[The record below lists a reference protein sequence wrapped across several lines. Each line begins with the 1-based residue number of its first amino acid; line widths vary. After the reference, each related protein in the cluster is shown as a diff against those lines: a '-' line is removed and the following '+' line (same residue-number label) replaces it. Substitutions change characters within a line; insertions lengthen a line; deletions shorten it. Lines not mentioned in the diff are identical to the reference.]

1 MADLDKENTTTTPE
15 EEAVE
20 ETAKEKEVTTEQA
33 QETSDSEDN
42 VEKEDV
48 AEQEETGKANNKT
61 ILIVEIIIAVLAIG
75 FIIFALVSNNK
86 KNNSI
91 SDNATTSENL
101 INSTTDTGTE
111 PVSIDNSVLYENM
124 PAVPDIAELNIMDEA
139 AAETAVTDGTMLKFT
154 TADGANVYVGNFNDS
169 ETFAEAVTPTEE
181 ELEEAIFQNIIS
193 YYGEV
198 AEADHTIVE
207 NGDVISANYIGKLDG
222 VAFEGGTAEN
232 VSITLGA
239 GGYIPGFE
247 EGFIGMEIGETKDVP
262 ITFPEDYENTELAG
276 KDVIFTFTI
285 NDITGTMTYPELTD
299 ELVQGAFYDGS
310 VTTVEEC
317 QEYFRSMMLQD
328 NIWDYLLKNYYVSS
342 VSEDAVATYY
352 NDMMEYY
359 DQMSLQYQ
367 MPVTDI
373 LAYSGATVDD
383 LKQETIMNA
392 GYTAVQFTICQAIAT
407 ENNITVSDEDIA
419 NLAAEYGYTDAESFL
434 SDNGEQTVREYLIQE
449 NVLKYLS
456 SLVAE

>member
-15 EEAVE
+15 EETV
-20 ETAKEKEVTTEQA
+20 
-33 QETSDSEDN
+33 
-42 VEKEDV
+42 
-48 AEQEETGKANNKT
+48 EETGKSNNKT

-86 KNNSI
+86 KNNSV

-139 AAETAVTDGTMLKFT
+139 AAETAVTDGTMIKFT

-181 ELEEAIFQNIIS
+181 ELDEAIFQNIIS

-198 AEADHTIVE
+198 SEADHTIVE
-207 NGDVISANYIGKLDG
+207 NGDVISANYVGKLDG

-262 ITFPEDYENTELAG
+262 ITFPEDYKNTDLAG

-310 VTTVEEC
+310 VTTVAEC
-317 QEYFRSMMLQD
+317 KEYFRSMMLQD
-328 NIWDYLLKNYYVSS
+328 NIWDYLLENYYVSS
-342 VSEDAVATYY
+342 ISEDAVSTYY

-392 GYTAVQFTICQAIAT
+392 GYTAIQFTICQAIAT

-434 SDNGEQTVREYLIQE
+434 SDNGEQTVHEYLIQE

>member
-1 MADLDKENTTTTPE
+1 MADLNKENTTTTPE
-15 EEAVE
+15 EETVE
-20 ETAKEKEVTTEQA
+20 ETAEEKEVTTEPA
-33 QETSDSEDN
+33 QETSDSEDKT
-42 VEKEDV
+42 EKENA
-48 AEQEETGKANNKT
+48 AEQEETGKSNNKT
-61 ILIVEIIIAVLAIG
+61 ILIVEIIIALLAIG

-86 KNNSI
+86 KNNSV
-91 SDNATTSENL
+91 SDNTSASGDL
-101 INSTTDTGTE
+101 ITDTTGTE
-111 PVSIDNSVLYENM
+111 TASIDNSVLYENM
-124 PAVPDIAELNIMDEA
+124 PALPDITEFNIMDEA
-139 AAETAVTDGTMLKFT
+139 AAEAAVADGTMIKFT
-154 TADGANVYVGNFNDS
+154 TADDVNVYVGNFNDS
-169 ETFAEAVTPTEE
+169 ATFAEAVTPSEE
-181 ELEEAIFQNIIS
+181 ELDEAIFQNIIS

-198 AEADHTIVE
+198 SEADHTIVE
-207 NGDVISANYIGKLDG
+207 NGDVISANYVGKLDG

-262 ITFPEDYENTELAG
+262 ITFPEDYGNTDLAG

-299 ELVQGAFYDGS
+299 ELVQGVFYDGS
-310 VTTVEEC
+310 VTTVAEC
-317 QEYFRSMMLQD
+317 EEYFRSMLLQD
-328 NIWDYLLKNYYVSS
+328 NIWDYLLENYYVSS
-342 VSEDAVATYY
+342 ISEDAVSTYY

-367 MPVTDI
+367 MPVSDI

-456 SLVAE
+456 SLVEE